1 MSTTLV
7 LGIGNTLLTDEGVG
21 IHVIQ
26 HLQAHHP
33 DEPGVTYLD
42 GGTLSF
48 TLAGPIA
55 DHDNLIVVDA
65 ARIGQPPGSVETLAG
80 EQMDRYLTGNRES
93 VHEVGLT
100 DLLDIARLS
109 ETYPEKR
116 ALVGIQPDSLDW
128 GDSPSPSVAPAVR
141 QAAEAVLTLH
151 RAWQSP
157 AAARQNPE

>member
-1 MSTTLV
+1 MSSTLV

-21 IHVIQ
+21 IHVIDYLLE
-26 HLQAHHP
+26 HYPH
-33 DEPGVTYLD
+33 EPGVTYLD

-55 DHDNLIVVDA
+55 EHDNLIVVDA
-65 ARIGQPPGSVETLAG
+65 ARLGQPPGSTQVLVGDE
-80 EQMDRYLTGNRES
+80 MDRYLSGNRQS

-109 ETYPEKR
+109 ETFPDKR

-128 GDSPSPSVAPAVR
+128 GDRPSASVQPAIAV
-141 QAAEAVLTLH
+141 AAEAVIQLQQS
-151 RAWQSP
+151 WQ
-157 AAARQNPE
+157 AKND